1 MMAEQHSRLACWL
14 GFKMS
19 EAGDGRIYAIAPG
32 ESHVGNPLIR
42 ALHGGIVSTFLEFAA
57 VHELRLAIP
66 AGAPA
71 EALNINV
78 DFLKSA
84 KLAPLFARA
93 RIAKVGRRLAFV
105 DCVAWQEDEFAP
117 VAKAACSFSLA
128 KSVATSLADASP
140 APPAKAGGAFLR
152 MMDLGQ

>member
-1 MMAEQHSRLACWL
+1 MIAEQHSRLACWL

-19 EAGDGRIYAIAPG
+19 KAGGGRIYAIAPG
-32 ESHVGNPLIR
+32 ESHVGNPLIK
-42 ALHGGIVSTFLEFAA
+42 ALHGGILSTFLEIAA
-57 VHELRLAIP
+57 LHELRRALP
-66 AGAPA
+66 AGAA
-71 EALNINV
+71 GEAININV

-105 DCVAWQEDEFAP
+105 DCVALQEDELAP

-140 APPAKAGGAFLR
+140 APPAETGGAFLH
-152 MMDLGQ
+152 MMDLDQ

>member
-93 RIAKVGRRLAFV
+93 RVLPSSIVSPGRKTNLPPWRKRHAVSASQKASQPPLLTLHLPPRLR
-105 DCVAWQEDEFAP
+105 P
-117 VAKAACSFSLA
+117 
-128 KSVATSLADASP
+128 
-140 APPAKAGGAFLR
+140 GGLSCA
-152 MMDLGQ
+152 

>member
-84 KLAPLFARA
+84 SRPASCLRRLCRLA
-93 RIAKVGRRLAFV
+93 GRRICPRGESGMQFQPRKKRRNLP
-105 DCVAWQEDEFAP
+105 C
-117 VAKAACSFSLA
+117 
-128 KSVATSLADASP
+128 
-140 APPAKAGGAFLR
+140 
-152 MMDLGQ
+152 